1 MDDLEIVS
9 LLKAKEPEGINA
21 AQEKYGGLLKR
32 LAGRI
37 VYDNRDAEECV
48 NDALFKLWQVIP
60 PKEPESL
67 GAFLSVMVRQN
78 ALDRR
83 RRQTAQKRGGCE
95 YELSLDELGDCVS
108 GTETM
113 PDTGL
118 ADSISRY
125 LSTLSVEMRSAFL
138 KRYFAAESIR
148 EIASE
153 LDCSEQKVK
162 SMLFRMR
169 KGLKNHLIKEEFE
182 V

>member
-1 MDDLEIVS
+1 
-9 LLKAKEPEGINA
+9 
-21 AQEKYGGLLKR
+21 
-32 LAGRI
+32 
-37 VYDNRDAEECV
+37 
-48 NDALFKLWQVIP
+48 
-60 PKEPESL
+60 
-67 GAFLSVMVRQN
+67 
-78 ALDRR
+78 
-83 RRQTAQKRGGCE
+83 
-95 YELSLDELGDCVS
+95 
-108 GTETM
+108 M